1 LQVELSHISKRFR
14 KEWVFKD
21 LTHTLKPNDRV
32 AILGSNGSGKS
43 TLTQIIAGYISPTEG
58 TIVWLDGQLR
68 INREHIFRYV
78 SICSPGIQ
86 LWDELTLKE
95 NVELFRQFKKITAC
109 ADYRE
114 FARMIELE
122 KHAHNTL
129 KTYSSGMKQ
138 RVKLGLAIL
147 SDAKILI
154 LDEPCSHLDNAAV
167 QWYQSLLRNNSSNKL
182 VLVASNS
189 DEREIF
195 LCNERIDINQYRP

>member
-1 LQVELSHISKRFR
+1 M
-14 KEWVFKD
+14 D
-21 LTHTLKPNDRV
+21 N
-32 AILGSNGSGKS
+32 
-43 TLTQIIAGYISPTEG
+43 
-58 TIVWLDGQLR
+58 QLR
-68 INREHIFRYV
+68 IPREQIFRYV

-95 NVELFRQFKKITAC
+95 NVELFREFKNIPVC
-109 ADYRE
+109 DDYRE
-114 FARMIELE
+114 FAGMIGLE
-122 KHAHNTL
+122 KHALIPL

-154 LDEPCSHLDNAAV
+154 LDEPCSHLDSAAV

-182 VLVASNS
+182 VIVASNS

-195 LCNERIDINQYRP
+195 LCNERIDINLYRP